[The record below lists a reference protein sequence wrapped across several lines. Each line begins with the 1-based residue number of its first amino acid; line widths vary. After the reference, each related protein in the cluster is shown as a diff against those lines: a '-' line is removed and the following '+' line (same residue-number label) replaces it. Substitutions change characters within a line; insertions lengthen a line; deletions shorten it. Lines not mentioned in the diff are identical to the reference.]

1 MLFNAPQVSPKM
13 PGFSRIKLPADKR
26 QRILL
31 FVSVVAILGII
42 LVFYF
47 GSGSSAPSNSL
58 AVTPI
63 NSASQIAPTSDSVLG
78 LGALD
83 VASDLG
89 GSTKAKLNLN
99 DLDNLSSRADFKSL
113 KSFTDLTKPF
123 GLNTERGRSNPF
135 LPY

>member
-1 MLFNAPQVSPKM
+1 MLFNAPQVGSKI
-13 PGFSRIKLPADKR
+13 PGLARIKLPADKR

-31 FVSVVAILGII
+31 FISIATILGIV

-47 GSGSSAPSNSL
+47 GSGSSAPSNSS
-58 AVTPI
+58 VV
-63 NSASQIAPTSDSVLG
+63 SPTSQTVTANDSTPG
-78 LGALD
+78 LGAFD
-83 VASDLG
+83 MASDLS

-113 KSFTDLTKPF
+113 KSYTDLNKPF
-123 GLNTERGRSNPF
+123 ELNTERGRSNPF